1 MSKITASGT
10 SAFYQGSDTSTS
22 VEPFPGKYQQVT
34 FSRPRYLIV
43 FSTAVLCYAA
53 LGAVLGI
60 LPDYVHS
67 LGGGAV
73 LVGFAVGAP
82 ALTGAAGRPFG
93 GRLADRIGPARIM
106 IAGALVMAVGTIP
119 AFVESLPMLILS
131 RLVVGAGEAA
141 MMAAAVLWLL
151 RLAGAERRGR
161 AMGHI
166 GLANYAGLTIG
177 PPLSQALSGQAHPT
191 RVWVTAA
198 VLPLIAAAFAAVLG
212 RSPDRHVAPEATP
225 DTDEQPDEAAAPST
239 LRATLRPGLGLMLVN
254 FGYVAVLSFGAAAA
268 TEQGTGI
275 ASLVIPVFGVGVI
288 ASRTI
293 LAGVP
298 DRFGAPRTLIVAVT
312 IEAAGLAGIAA
323 TTSTPVALFA
333 LVVMAIGQGLAVP
346 SLGLLALASVPPS
359 RHGRTAGAFFAYFDA
374 GVGLGGP
381 AVGLAAR
388 AADPTGGLF
397 AAAGAVLATAPVA
410 LLARRTP
417 DARRA
422 RRGAGSL
429 EQGRAR
435 G

>member
-1 MSKITASGT
+1 M
-10 SAFYQGSDTSTS
+10 
-22 VEPFPGKYQQVT
+22 
-34 FSRPRYLIV
+34 V
-43 FSTAVLCYAA
+43 FHTAVLCYAA

-60 LPDYVHS
+60 LPDYIHS
-67 LGGGAV
+67 LGGRAV
-73 LVGFAVGAP
+73 LIGVAVGAP

-93 GRLADRIGPARIM
+93 GRLADHLGPARIV
-106 IAGALVMAVGTIP
+106 IAGAVVMAVGTIP
-119 AFVESLPMLILS
+119 AFVHSLPVLIGS
-131 RLVVGAGEAA
+131 RLIVGAGEAA
-141 MMAAAVLWLL
+141 MMASAVLWLL
-151 RLAGAERRGR
+151 RLAGPEKRGR
-161 AMGHI
+161 AIGHI
-166 GLANYAGLTIG
+166 GLANYAGLMIG
-177 PPLSQALSGQAHPT
+177 PPLSQALSGRAHPA

-198 VLPLIAAAFAAVLG
+198 VLPMIAAGLAVVLG
-212 RSPDRHVAPEATP
+212 RSPDRALAPDASGEP
-225 DTDEQPDEAAAPST
+225 EQPNDPDDARFST

-275 ASLVIPVFGVGVI
+275 ASLVIPVFGIGVI
-288 ASRTI
+288 ASRTV

-298 DRFGAPRTLIVAVT
+298 DRFGPPRTLSMAVAL
-312 IEAAGLAGIAA
+312 EAAGLAGMAA
-323 TTSTPVALFA
+323 TTSTPLGLLA

-410 LLARRTP
+410 LIARRRSP
-417 DARRA
+417 ARA
-422 RRGAGSL
+422 RRRPSGQL
-429 EQGRAR
+429 EHGQAR

>member
-1 MSKITASGT
+1 MFA
-10 SAFYQGSDTSTS
+10 
-22 VEPFPGKYQQVT
+22 
-34 FSRPRYLIV
+34 
-43 FSTAVLCYAA
+43 TAVLCYAA
-53 LGAVLGI
+53 LGTVLGI
-60 LPDYVHS
+60 LPGYVQS

-82 ALTGAAGRPFG
+82 ALTGAVGRPFG
-93 GRLADRIGPARIM
+93 GRLADRLGPARIM
-106 IAGALVMAVGTIP
+106 IAGALVMTLGTIP
-119 AFVESLPMLILS
+119 AFVDSLGVLILS
-131 RLVVGAGEAA
+131 RLVVGAGEAT

-151 RLAGAERRGR
+151 RLAGPERRGR

-177 PPLSQALSGQAHPT
+177 PPLSQALSGQSHPD

-198 VLPLIAAAFAAVLG
+198 LLPLVAAGLAAVLG
-212 RSPDRHVAPEATP
+212 RSPDRGLAPEDVHASS
-225 DTDEQPDEAAAPST
+225 EQPDEADAGPST

-275 ASLVIPVFGVGVI
+275 AALVIPVFGVGVI

-293 LAGVP
+293 VAGVP
-298 DRFGAPRTLIVAVT
+298 DRFGAPRTLMVAVT
-312 IEAAGLAGIAA
+312 IEAAGLAGMAA
-323 TTSTPVALFA
+323 TTSTPVALLA

-381 AVGLAAR
+381 IVGLAAR

-410 LLARRTP
+410 LLARTSHRT
-417 DARRA
+417 RRTNRESA
-422 RRGAGSL
+422 AVT
-429 EQGRAR
+429 
-435 G
+435 

>member
-1 MSKITASGT
+1 MFA
-10 SAFYQGSDTSTS
+10 
-22 VEPFPGKYQQVT
+22 
-34 FSRPRYLIV
+34 
-43 FSTAVLCYAA
+43 TAVLCYAA
-53 LGAVLGI
+53 LGTVLGI

-93 GRLADRIGPARIM
+93 GRLSDRLGPARIM
-106 IAGALVMAVGTIP
+106 IAGALVMSVGTIP
-119 AFVESLPMLILS
+119 AFVPSLPVLILS
-131 RLVVGAGEAA
+131 RLVVGAGEAS

-151 RLAGAERRGR
+151 RLAGPERRGR

-177 PPLSQALSGQAHPT
+177 PPLSQALSGQAHPD

-198 VLPLIAAAFAAVLG
+198 VLPLIAATLAAVLG
-212 RSPDRHVAPEATP
+212 RAPNRGVAPETIRETTEAS
-225 DTDEQPDEAAAPST
+225 DEQPDAHGARST

-275 ASLVIPVFGVGVI
+275 AALVIPVFGIGVI

-298 DRFGAPRTLIVAVT
+298 DRFGARRTLMVAVT
-312 IEAAGLAGIAA
+312 IEAAGLAGMAA
-323 TTSTPVALFA
+323 TTSTPVALLA

-346 SLGLLALASVPPS
+346 SLGMLALASVPPS
-359 RHGRTAGAFFAYFDA
+359 RHGRTAGAFFAFFDA

-381 AVGLAAR
+381 VVGLAAR
-388 AADPTGGLF
+388 AADPTGALF
-397 AAAGAVLATAPVA
+397 AAAGAVLATTPVA
-410 LLARRTP
+410 LLARTSRQSGRSR
-417 DARRA
+417 D
-422 RRGAGSL
+422 GVGSL

>member
-1 MSKITASGT
+1 
-10 SAFYQGSDTSTS
+10 
-22 VEPFPGKYQQVT
+22 VT
-34 FSRPRYLIV
+34 FSTQPRYLIV

-73 LVGFAVGAP
+73 LIGFAVGAP

-93 GRLADRIGPARIM
+93 GRLADHNGPARIV
-106 IAGALVMAVGTIP
+106 IAGAIVMAIGAIP
-119 AFVESLPMLILS
+119 AFVPSLGLLIVS
-131 RLVVGAGEAA
+131 RLMVGAGEAA
-141 MMAAAVLWLL
+141 MMAATVLWLL
-151 RLAGAERRGR
+151 RLAGPERRGR
-161 AMGHI
+161 AMGHV

-177 PPLSQALSGQAHPT
+177 PLLAQALSGDQHPS
-191 RVWVTAA
+191 RVW
-198 VLPLIAAAFAAVLG
+198 IAAAILPLVAAASAAVLG
-212 RSPDRHVAPEATP
+212 RSPERGIAPEPELAGQASEPELAGQASEP
-225 DTDEQPDEAAAPST
+225 DPAEQRST

-268 TEQGTGI
+268 TEEGTGI

-298 DRFGAPRTLIVAVT
+298 DRFGAPRTLTVAVT
-312 IEAAGLAGIAA
+312 LEAAGLAGMA
-323 TTSTPVALFA
+323 TATSPPLAVFA

-381 AVGLAAR
+381 VVGLAAR

-410 LLARRTP
+410 LLARARP
-417 DARRA
+417 PARERRRA
-422 RRGAGSL
+422 GARL